1 MKKIISIMTMA
12 AVMLWSCQEKE
23 QVGNVAT
30 GSVEVAGDV
39 VDGQILAAAEG
50 GAYQVK
56 VTSSGEWRVSGLA
69 DWVTLSA
76 EKGKDGQSVVFNVSP
91 NDKATSRTATF
102 KIFSASA
109 VQAVTIV
116 QAPVYAITL
125 LSEGTAEFT
134 ADASKLY
141 VKLESNVEEFTYD
154 FGGADWISFDKVD
167 DVFGKKVVS
176 FDIKRSQ
183 DFNSRATVLTLG
195 GANSDDQ
202 VVINVNQAQRDTAFV
217 VSGNRFVE
225 GLEAISLDLV
235 IKSNVE
241 ISYSVPSWLIETVG
255 QEVESDENGLRSKSV
270 NFSAEASAGSRSAT
284 ISFKKGSTV
293 VGSVFIKQQNPNPVF
308 VTVPDENLRYL
319 LSSQGMLIDEGGQC
333 ELLAPGMTATSLVI
347 GGTNPDSYS
356 SDPIAS
362 VEGLEGFP
370 NLESLTLGNITVG
383 KVDVS
388 NYPKLNELNL
398 INLNQLA
405 EINTGNRPITYIK
418 NQPGTYTY
426 ITIPEVVIKGENIVE
441 IDYSVIDNYY
451 VDYEYNLNSIDVTGC
466 PKLEKINVTRYN
478 SWGSSALK
486 YLYMTAAQAASVSV
500 SKLDQVEIVVR

>member
-1 MKKIISIMTMA
+1 MTMA

-76 EKGKDGQSVVFNVSP
+76 EKGKDGQSVVFNVAP
-91 NDKATSRTATF
+91 NDKATTRTATF

-154 FGGADWISFDKVD
+154 FGGADWISLDKVD

-217 VSGNRFVE
+217 VGEQRIVK
-225 GLEAISLDLV
+225 GLEAISVDLV
-235 IKSNVE
+235 IKSNVD
-241 ISYSVPSWLIETVG
+241 ITYTYPSWLTETIG
-255 QEVESDENGLRSKSV
+255 ESVESDENGLKSLST
-270 NFSAEASAGSRSAT
+270 NFSAPASSGSRSTT

-308 VTVPDENLRYL
+308 VNIADANLRYL
-319 LSSQGMLIDEGGQC
+319 LESQGMIIDEGDQC
-333 ELLAPGMTATSLVI
+333 ELLGPGMEATSLVI
-347 GGTNPDSYS
+347 GSTNANTS
-356 SDPIAS
+356 SADPINS
-362 VEGLEGFP
+362 IEGLEGFP
-370 NLESLTLGNITVG
+370 NLESLSLWNLTIP

-388 NYPKLNELNL
+388 NFPKLNELN
-398 INLNQLA
+398 ITNLNQMT
-405 EINTGNRPITYIK
+405 EINTGNRPITKLKHGY
-418 NQPGTYTY
+418 GTYTY
-426 ITIPEVVIKGENIVE
+426 ATISSITIKGENLV
-441 IDYSVIDNYY
+441 DVDFSVIDNYY

-466 PKLEKINVTRYN
+466 PKLETLNVKRTN
-478 SWGSSALK
+478 SWGDSALK
-486 YLYMTAAQAASVSV
+486 YVYMTAAQAATVAV
-500 SKLDQVEIVVR
+500 TKVDKVEIVVR